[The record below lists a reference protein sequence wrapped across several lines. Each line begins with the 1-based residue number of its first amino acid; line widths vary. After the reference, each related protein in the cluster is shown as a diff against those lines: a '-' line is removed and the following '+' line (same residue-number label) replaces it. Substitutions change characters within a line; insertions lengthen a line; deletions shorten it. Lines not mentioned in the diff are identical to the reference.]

1 MDFSH
6 QPNWSLFIM
15 LGHTPEIMC
24 RTISNNP
31 GLVGPLPSTI
41 GQLQNLVLLV
51 RNRSL
56 ISKQNLE
63 INMIRSS
70 FELFSLL

>member
-1 MDFSH
+1 
-6 QPNWSLFIM
+6 M

-31 GLVGPLPSTI
+31 GPVGPLPSTI

-51 RNRSL
+51 INRSL
-56 ISKQNLE
+56 KSKQNLE
-63 INMIRSS
+63 INMIRNS
-70 FELFSLL
+70 FE